1 MAVYKQLYQYHL
13 MTNVLEFKPL
23 IDDPGLS
30 ESQPKRICLK
40 KDEDLTKEVKIRL
53 IPEECIFNKEV
64 PSIIS

>member
-1 MAVYKQLYQYHL
+1 

-40 KDEDLTKEVKIRL
+40 KDEDLTKEVKIAL
-53 IPEECIFNKEV
+53 EFLPTFLFNVYAFLCTLCIFMNN
-64 PSIIS
+64 